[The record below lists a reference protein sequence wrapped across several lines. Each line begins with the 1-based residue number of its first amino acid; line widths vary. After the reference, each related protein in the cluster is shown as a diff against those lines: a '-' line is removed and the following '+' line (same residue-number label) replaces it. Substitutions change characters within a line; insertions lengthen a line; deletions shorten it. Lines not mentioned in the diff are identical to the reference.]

1 MSEFNLLSSLRN
13 YEVRSRSF
21 MVRCSQCGN
30 EIPELAKFCPR
41 CGAAVTIVPEKPK
54 PTELPKYK
62 AEGLVSRM
70 IRAAK
75 LDESLYEEVEID
87 SAATTQAMIVVVIA
101 SVCSGVGSGLEALIF
116 GSLSLQLKL
125 SGFVTNLVVG
135 SLLALLG
142 WGLWSF
148 ITYFIGTSIFGGEAT
163 YEELLRCI
171 GFSDSPGILS
181 ILSFIPVLGGL
192 IALIAWVWS
201 LIAMVVAIRQALDF
215 STGKA
220 IFTCIV
226 GWIAIIIILV
236 VIGVLIALPFLLL

>member
-1 MSEFNLLSSLRN
+1 
-13 YEVRSRSF
+13 
-21 MVRCSQCGN
+21 MVRCGQCGN

-41 CGAAVTIVPEKPK
+41 CGAAVTVVPEKPK

-87 SAATTQAMIVVVIA
+87 PTATTQALIVVVIA

-116 GSLSLQLKL
+116 GPLSLQLKL
-125 SGFVTNLVVG
+125 LGFVTNLVVS
-135 SLLALLG
+135 SLLSLLG
-142 WGLWSF
+142 WGIWSF
-148 ITYFIGTSIFGGEAT
+148 ITYFIGTHVLDGTAT

-171 GFSDSPGILS
+171 GFSDAPSALS
-181 ILSFIPVLGGL
+181 ILSFIPMLGGL
-192 IALIAWVWS
+192 ILLVAWVWS
-201 LIAMVVAIRQALDF
+201 LIAMVVAVRQALDF

-220 IFTCIV
+220 IATCIV
-226 GWIAIIIILV
+226 GWVAIVIILV

>member
-1 MSEFNLLSSLRN
+1 
-13 YEVRSRSF
+13 

-30 EIPELAKFCPR
+30 EIPELAKFCPH
-41 CGAAVTIVPEKPK
+41 CGATVTVIPEKPK

-101 SVCSGVGSGLEALIF
+101 SVCSGVGSGLETLIF
-116 GSLSLQLKL
+116 GSFSLQLKL

-192 IALIAWVWS
+192 IALVAWVWS